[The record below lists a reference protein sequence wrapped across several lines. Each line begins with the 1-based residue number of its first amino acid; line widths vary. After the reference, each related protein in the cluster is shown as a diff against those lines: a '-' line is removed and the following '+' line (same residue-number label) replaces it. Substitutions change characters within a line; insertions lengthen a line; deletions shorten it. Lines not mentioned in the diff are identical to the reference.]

1 MHSETPQC
9 DVSTKKQAMF
19 FRNSFLIDYKSIGI
33 TPLPQ
38 RIAYMKQFLSFV
50 RKEFRQIFRDRRTLL
65 ILLIMPLMLVLLLG
79 YAIKTELNDARVAV
93 FDPSKDVET
102 RRIIERLQASEYF
115 TVVREL
121 DSPAGINEVFRDGT
135 AGLVVVFSEEFASG
149 LSRGEAGIQLIADGT
164 DPNQASLLTNY
175 AQGVLAAYQAE
186 RMEQYRVPMR
196 IETVSRMLYN
206 PQGESA
212 YNFVPGVMGIVL
224 MLICAL
230 MTSVSIVRE
239 RETGTMEILL
249 ASPMKPL
256 HIILSK
262 MTPYFTLSVTN
273 VVTILL
279 LAVFV
284 MGVPIRGS
292 LGWLALVSVIFII
305 VALSLG
311 LLISTLVDSQV
322 AALLSSGIGL
332 MMPTLV
338 FSGLIFPL
346 ESMPL
351 ALRWI
356 ADIIPA
362 RWYISAMRKI
372 MIQGVD
378 VSCFATELGV
388 LALMAA
394 VLVAVSWKKFKV
406 RLE

>member
-1 MHSETPQC
+1 
-9 DVSTKKQAMF
+9 
-19 FRNSFLIDYKSIGI
+19 
-33 TPLPQ
+33 
-38 RIAYMKQFLSFV
+38 MKQYLSFV

-102 RRIIERLQASEYF
+102 RRVTERLQASRYF
-115 TVVREL
+115 TVVKEL
-121 DSPAGINEVFRDGT
+121 DSPAEINGVFKDGSV
-135 AGLVVVFSEEFASG
+135 GLVVAFSEGFASG
-149 LSRGEAGIQLIADGT
+149 LPLGESGIQLIADGT
-164 DPNQASLLTNY
+164 DPNQASLLTSY
-175 AQGVLAAYQAE
+175 AQGVLASYLEELAE
-186 RMEQYRVPMR
+186 RYPVPMR
-196 IETVSRMLYN
+196 IKTETRMLYN

-212 YNFVPGVMGIVL
+212 YNFVPGVMGVVL
-224 MLICAL
+224 MLICAM

-239 RETGTMEILL
+239 KETGTMEVLL
-249 ASPMKPL
+249 ASPMKPIQ
-256 HIILSK
+256 IILSK

-273 VVTILL
+273 VITILL

-292 LGWLALVSVIFII
+292 LGWMAAASVLFIA

-311 LLISTLVDSQV
+311 LLISTLVDSQM
-322 AALLSSGIGL
+322 AALLASGIGL
-332 MMPTLV
+332 MMPTLI

-346 ESMPL
+346 ESMPA

-356 ADIIPA
+356 ADFIPA

-372 MIQGVD
+372 MIQGVG
-378 VSCFATELGV
+378 VSCFAAELGV

-394 VLVAVSWKKFKV
+394 VLVSVSWKKFKV